1 MGTVF
6 QSSLEFAFKLFRFT
20 VLLAHLEQ
28 SPFAQASAHMASAN
42 AKKSKSQI
50 FGPSAHRAKNQ
61 NFWNPVNYIPLDPEF
76 YANHYSQRLY
86 LEK

>member
-42 AKKSKSQI
+42 AKKSKSQ
-50 FGPSAHRAKNQ
+50 
-61 NFWNPVNYIPLDPEF
+61 
-76 YANHYSQRLY
+76 Y
-86 LEK
+86 LGQVPIGTKIKISET